1 MVYSSGSNG
10 VFQTLRSLYT
20 SEQEQHQGTVKLVPR
35 RLETSEPQELNAR
48 YLELELG
55 EVVKEKAGGGE
66 DAQGSGTAT
75 PVAAPEER
83 KFAKPRGPARRA
95 R

>member
-10 VFQTLRSLYT
+10 VFQTLRSLYQ
-20 SEQEQHQGTVKLVPR
+20 SEQEQRQGTVKLVPR

-48 YLELELG
+48 YLEQELG
-55 EVVKEKAGGGE
+55 EVVKEKAAAE
-66 DAQGSGTAT
+66 DTAGSGAAT